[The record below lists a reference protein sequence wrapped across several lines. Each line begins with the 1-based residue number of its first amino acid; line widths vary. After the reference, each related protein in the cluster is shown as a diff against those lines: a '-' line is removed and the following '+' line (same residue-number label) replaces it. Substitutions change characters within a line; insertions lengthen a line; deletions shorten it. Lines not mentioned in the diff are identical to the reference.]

1 MNKLNV
7 ENFDVVKNKEKGL
20 FVIRFSSPT
29 CGPCHTM
36 TPVMEKLD
44 ENNPDL
50 PVYEVD
56 TMESPELAAHFG
68 VRGVP
73 YIVFCE
79 NREVLY
85 SFTGVTPL
93 GSLQFVIDNIND
105 PYFRTHGHFK
115 EPEKKKTWWFE
126 ITLALVLG
134 ALGFMILFYKP

>member
-1 MNKLNV
+1 
-7 ENFDVVKNKEKGL
+7 
-20 FVIRFSSPT
+20 
-29 CGPCHTM
+29 M

-44 ENNPDL
+44 EQNPDL

-105 PYFRTHGHFK
+105 PYFRTHGQFK
-115 EPEKKKTWWFE
+115 GPETKKSWWFE
-126 ITLALVLG
+126 ITLALIVG